1 MPQSS
6 RVLPMMMAL
15 LAFKRPLR
23 EALTRI
29 YHSRVTCQ
37 REGYKM
43 TDHNAQFEQ
52 RQARLYNK
60 LAKLMASRYNQC
72 RKYAGNDIGEV

>member
-1 MPQSS
+1 
-6 RVLPMMMAL
+6 
-15 LAFKRPLR
+15 
-23 EALTRI
+23 
-29 YHSRVTCQ
+29 
-37 REGYKM
+37 M